1 MIFFLLKPP
10 ILCHE
15 MNDLYFDI
23 DKNMLVV
30 QSDLLEMWHTPQPP
44 YNNIVAIQSKNR
56 VSLTLVFYP
65 NKNL

>member
-1 MIFFLLKPP
+1 
-10 ILCHE
+10 

-30 QSDLLEMWHTPQPP
+30 QSDLLEMWHTPQPL

-56 VSLTLVFYP
+56 VS
-65 NKNL
+65 